1 MQSPGK
7 LLSTLSVALLVL
19 ANVLSA
25 DTPPTLTSPSSPSS
39 SSLRSNGIDAET
51 SPVLKDKRIVE
62 KHSKLDD
69 ERLLAAY
76 YGKVILHPYL
86 HHLNKDPPHPKPPML
101 SRSRYEA
108 QQALLKLGGVR
119 EDQPFE
125 TWITRFISGNKK
137 VQTPV
142 FQHWVANEL
151 SPEELAELLEK
162 AGKSH
167 QHYAGSKRMVAKYR
181 RYRNAPAARSK
192 SQ

>member
-19 ANVLSA
+19 ANVVSA
-25 DTPPTLTSPSSPSS
+25 DASPTSS
-39 SSLRSNGIDAET
+39 SSASLRSTGIDAGA
-51 SPVLKDKRIVE
+51 SPVVMDERTVG

-69 ERLLAAY
+69 ERLLATY

-108 QQALLKLGGVR
+108 QQTLLELGGVR

-125 TWITRFISGNKK
+125 AWVTRFIHGNKK
-137 VQTPV
+137 MQTPV

-151 SPEELAELLEK
+151 SPEELTDLLEK

-167 QHYAGSKRMVAKYR
+167 QHYTGSKRMVGKYR
-181 RYRNAPAARSK
+181 RFRNALVARSK
-192 SQ
+192 AV